1 MFIFIF
7 DLNPTDP
14 TAAPLSIF
22 LWKSKEVLSTIQKLI
37 FDQPIQS
44 NSRQNQ

>member
-7 DLNPTDP
+7 DLNP